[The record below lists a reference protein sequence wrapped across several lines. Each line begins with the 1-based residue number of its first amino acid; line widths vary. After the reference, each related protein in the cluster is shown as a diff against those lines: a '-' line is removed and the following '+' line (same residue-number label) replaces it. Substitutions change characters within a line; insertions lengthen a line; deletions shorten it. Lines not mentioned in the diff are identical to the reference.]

1 MKVRERMIQIKR
13 YLEIEAVEK
22 QIRQKQEQIKLKQD
36 QKKKQDHA
44 IILARLKQKHE
55 AQLVQLKDEKQREL
69 DIMLTKRERDFV
81 VDNLKLLNQR
91 ANLEEVFGKQIAY
104 QK

>member
-1 MKVRERMIQIKR
+1 MEDTLQNFNDQVLKKSKQLGEGLPRPDRDVLSLMKVRERMIQIKR

-44 IILARLKQKHE
+44 IILARLKQKHD
-55 AQLVQLKDEKQREL
+55 AQLVQLKDEK
-69 DIMLTKRERDFV
+69 
-81 VDNLKLLNQR
+81 
-91 ANLEEVFGKQIAY
+91 
-104 QK
+104 

>member
-36 QKKKQDHA
+36 
-44 IILARLKQKHE
+44 
-55 AQLVQLKDEKQREL
+55 
-69 DIMLTKRERDFV
+69 
-81 VDNLKLLNQR
+81 
-91 ANLEEVFGKQIAY
+91 
-104 QK
+104 